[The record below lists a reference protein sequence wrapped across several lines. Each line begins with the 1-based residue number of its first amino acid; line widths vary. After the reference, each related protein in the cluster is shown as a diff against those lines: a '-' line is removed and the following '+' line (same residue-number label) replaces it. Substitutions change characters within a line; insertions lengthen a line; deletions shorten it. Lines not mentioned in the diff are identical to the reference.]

1 MQKNILLIGVQ
12 HLVTLSIGKSFWA
25 LADIWRLSG
34 IFWWDISSVCWSDSG
49 KKNHFNK
56 LEGEFIK
63 IIKKKKRN
71 KEIRIA
77 TVEMSVM
84 FK

>member
-34 IFWWDISSVCWSDSG
+34 IFWWDISSVCWSDSA
-49 KKNHFNK
+49 KENHLNK
-56 LEGEFIK
+56 LQAEFIL
-63 IIKKKKRN
+63 R
-71 KEIRIA
+71 
-77 TVEMSVM
+77 SS
-84 FK
+84 